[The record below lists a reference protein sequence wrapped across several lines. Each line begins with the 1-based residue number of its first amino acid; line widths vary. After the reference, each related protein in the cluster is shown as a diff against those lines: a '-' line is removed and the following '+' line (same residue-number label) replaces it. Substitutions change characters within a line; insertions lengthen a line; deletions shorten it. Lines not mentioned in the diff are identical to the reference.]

1 MDANRTG
8 EGGGAAFQRVFDELR
23 ARIADETYPVR
34 GSLPSQRKLAEEFGV
49 SRDTM
54 QRVLRELAR
63 DGLIESRQGSGS
75 RVLSQPA
82 AQATT
87 PAPRGGAVRLERLIR
102 AAFEEPQVTLDVATL
117 SSESLDAH
125 VRLQVDRVRERE
137 IRPERVAVR
146 MLLPSEAIVM
156 PYPRAKED
164 PADPRPRERLHRIAN
179 YRIELLRHAFG
190 ELEPWLDGPATFD
203 IRRMA
208 MAPTFKLYLI
218 NGVEAVFAPYK
229 VIEGRIVLETG
240 EELDVWDVE
249 GLGASMTRHVRTED
263 PLATDS
269 VFVTNMQAW
278 FDSVWY
284 SSLKD

>member
-1 MDANRTG
+1 
-8 EGGGAAFQRVFDELR
+8 
-23 ARIADETYPVR
+23 
-34 GSLPSQRKLAEEFGV
+34 
-49 SRDTM
+49 
-54 QRVLRELAR
+54 
-63 DGLIESRQGSGS
+63 
-75 RVLSQPA
+75 
-82 AQATT
+82 
-87 PAPRGGAVRLERLIR
+87 
-102 AAFEEPQVTLDVATL
+102 
-117 SSESLDAH
+117 
-125 VRLQVDRVRERE
+125 
-137 IRPERVAVR
+137 